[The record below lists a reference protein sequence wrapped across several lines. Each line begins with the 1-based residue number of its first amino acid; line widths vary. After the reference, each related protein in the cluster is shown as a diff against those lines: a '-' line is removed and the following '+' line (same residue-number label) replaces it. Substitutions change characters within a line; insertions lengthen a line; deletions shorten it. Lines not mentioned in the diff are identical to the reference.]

1 MKFRSFDDKNRDDH
15 ASGIRLAHHRVQR
28 FLPEL
33 YQPDSLG
40 KILGWMSGDQGF
52 WQKHLEKQ
60 IACGQRSA
68 ALVVSAV
75 PLLVAAYS
83 RELDWIALLEF
94 PAVLREELELK
105 EDDKLL
111 TVNSHLTG
119 KRLAPDLEYGPAAS
133 GKYANFSPLIAD
145 FFSDDTDVI
154 EQLKADIPEG
164 EWERTAVCA
173 EAYLKKHGPV
183 ARNGLPTKVET
194 PAAV

>member
-1 MKFRSFDDKNRDDH
+1 MKFRFDDAEPARDPGDL
-15 ASGIRLAHHRVQR
+15 RVAHHRIRR
-28 FLPEL
+28 FLPQL
-33 YQPDSLG
+33 YGPDSLG
-40 KILGWMSGDQGF
+40 RILGWMSGDQGF
-52 WQKHLEKQ
+52 WQRHLEKQ

-83 RELDWIALLEF
+83 REIDWIALLEF

-133 GKYANFSPLIAD
+133 EKYANFSPLIAD
-145 FFSDDTDVI
+145 FFSDDTDII
-154 EQLKADIPEG
+154 EELKGDIPEG